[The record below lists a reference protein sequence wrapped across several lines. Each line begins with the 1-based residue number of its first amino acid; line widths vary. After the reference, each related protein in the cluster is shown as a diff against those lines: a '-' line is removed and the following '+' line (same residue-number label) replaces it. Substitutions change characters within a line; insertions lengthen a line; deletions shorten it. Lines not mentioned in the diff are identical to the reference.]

1 MDSRLVLGLVLAL
14 AIAVAPFVAS
24 AATTTYQTLASF
36 DFLSSDEVSNFEN
49 MTLAGGVWNTTLTSY
64 TVSGGKLNISNTDTS
79 DALLIYPRTLNGYAE
94 ITLDQGAIGVFTN
107 YNGTSTI
114 LTGYEIVKDSSGI
127 TVYEVNGTSKTA
139 VASLTTTANTIIVTV
154 MNGKFRVDLPDGT
167 GIYEAPLDEA
177 VLALGAPASDG
188 SNPTYGVFDKVV
200 LYGTYLSGQY
210 EVDLGTKTVYAGD
223 RVAEFSYDV
232 SAYKD
237 IQSAKLVVTMSTDSD
252 PYLRYFIIST
262 SDPGQNFWNPWP
274 SSYLE
279 KGTVAGGLTA
289 TVDVTNI
296 IKSSP
301 TGTFYVGISTFDST
315 GWKVSAKLVLDA
327 SAPSTSTDNT
337 VETTTS
343 KSLKEYFTG
352 DNAKYLALGV
362 GVIVLI
368 ALVAALAGGGRR
380 RGITPLVTAVI
391 ILLVLGGI
399 AAAVMAYFHP
409 EYLTALAYGLG
420 AIAILA
426 IFILYAAPR
435 KIPNPTKQ

>member
-1 MDSRLVLGLVLAL
+1 
-14 AIAVAPFVAS
+14 
-24 AATTTYQTLASF
+24 
-36 DFLSSDEVSNFEN
+36 
-49 MTLAGGVWNTTLTSY
+49 
-64 TVSGGKLNISNTDTS
+64 
-79 DALLIYPRTLNGYAE
+79 
-94 ITLDQGAIGVFTN
+94 
-107 YNGTSTI
+107 
-114 LTGYEIVKDSSGI
+114 
-127 TVYEVNGTSKTA
+127 
-139 VASLTTTANTIIVTV
+139 
-154 MNGKFRVDLPDGT
+154 
-167 GIYEAPLDEA
+167 
-177 VLALGAPASDG
+177 
-188 SNPTYGVFDKVV
+188 
-200 LYGTYLSGQY
+200 
-210 EVDLGTKTVYAGD
+210 
-223 RVAEFSYDV
+223 
-232 SAYKD
+232 
-237 IQSAKLVVTMSTDSD
+237 MSTDRD

-262 SDPGQNFWNPWP
+262 SDPGQNFWNSWP

-315 GWKVSAKLVLDA
+315 GWKVTAKLVLDA

-362 GVIVLI
+362 GVIALI

-380 RGITPLVTAVI
+380 EGITPLVTAVI

-420 AIAILA
+420 AIAIIV
-426 IFILYAAPR
+426 IFLLVGAGK
-435 KIPNPTKQ
+435 KIPNPVKQ